1 MRMTQ
6 RNASRQ
12 VRKPDML
19 DLASQSVCFMPMRGE
34 FGDTFEPVTQFLKV
48 V

>member
-1 MRMTQ
+1 MRMAQ
-6 RNASRQ
+6 SRASGQ

-19 DLASQSVCFMPMRGE
+19 DLASQSVCFMLTPGE
-34 FGDTFEPVTQFLKV
+34 FEDTFEPVAQFLKV